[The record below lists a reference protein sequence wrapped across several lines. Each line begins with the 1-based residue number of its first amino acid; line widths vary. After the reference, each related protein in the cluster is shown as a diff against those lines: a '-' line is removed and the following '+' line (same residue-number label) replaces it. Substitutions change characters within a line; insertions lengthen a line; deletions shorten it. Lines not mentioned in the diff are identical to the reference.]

1 MPRLRAQLLTWLRIF
16 AVAHEGTAFAIYG
29 SDADVRLACQ
39 RFEIWGKDRMQTLH
53 TEHAQI
59 NEALIL
65 EATRILT
72 KAAPTEQKI
81 VGVLRL
87 LSEWAQLYYGR
98 VLLPNYTA
106 NELQAAYSYGLNRE
120 RLVRGDYSVAFDQGL
135 TGAVWRTGQLALVT
149 NVMDEPIFLTRIA
162 EPIDGKKTG
171 VGFISLPII
180 ADGKAIGVLSVQR
193 RTDAPR
199 LHSQDVDLLRVM
211 AAMIGSALL
220 LMCQPVQYHVSI
232 ETMNSESN
240 RLHQL
245 CGAHG
250 IVGNSPALLAAVKQI
265 DNAKSSD
272 APILLLGESGT
283 GKEMFA
289 AMAHQLSQRK
299 HGPYIP
305 LNCGAI
311 PDQLLE
317 SELFGHE
324 KGSFTGAHKNKKGKL
339 QQAAGGSLFL
349 DEIGDM
355 PLDLQVKLLRVLQDR
370 KVQPVGSDY
379 PVDVD
384 FRIITATHVNLK
396 QAVESGRFR
405 LDLFFRLNVMPISLP
420 PLRERRS
427 DIPLLAQYFLDRY
440 QGMYRRQLSCIAG
453 VMERLQ
459 AYQWP
464 GNIRQLQNVLER
476 AVLQTEGSLLS
487 VEQIE
492 MLLAHESELHPQSPT
507 HAAAPQLSAISNNAV
522 GKTDA
527 TEKMEPRYRP
537 YIRVDLHDRE
547 RLLSTLQRTGG
558 NQTRAAELLGM
569 TLRQLRYRLA
579 KLA

>member
-1 MPRLRAQLLTWLRIF
+1 M
-16 AVAHEGTAFAIYG
+16 
-29 SDADVRLACQ
+29 
-39 RFEIWGKDRMQTLH
+39 H
-53 TEHAQI
+53 TPHAQHVQI
-59 NEALIL
+59 NDALIL

-81 VGVLRL
+81 VSVLRL
-87 LSEWAQLYYGR
+87 LAEWAQLYYGR
-98 VLLPNYTA
+98 VLLPNYSA
-106 NELQAAYSYGLNRE
+106 NELQPAYSYGLNRE
-120 RLVRGDYSVAFDQGL
+120 RLAQGDYSVAFDQGL

-149 NVMDEPIFLTRIA
+149 NVLDEPIFLTRIA

-171 VGFISLPII
+171 IGFISVPII

-193 RTDAPR
+193 RSNSPR
-199 LHSQDVDLLRVM
+199 LHSHDTDLLRVISSM
-211 AAMIGSALL
+211 LGFALL
-220 LMCQPVQYHVSI
+220 QMCQPVQYHVSI
-232 ETMNSESN
+232 ETMKSESD
-240 RLHQL
+240 RLREL
-245 CGAHG
+245 CANNG
-250 IVGNSPALLAAVKQI
+250 IIGNSPALLAAVKQI
-265 DNAKSSD
+265 DNARKSD

-289 AMAHQLSQRK
+289 AMAHQLSQRRT
-299 HGPYIP
+299 GPYLP
-305 LNCGAI
+305 LNCAAI

-339 QQAAGGSLFL
+339 QQAAGGTLFL

-370 KVQPVGSDY
+370 KVQPVGGDY
-379 PVDVD
+379 PIDVD

-405 LDLFFRLNVMPISLP
+405 LDLFFRLNVIPISLP

-440 QGMYRRQLSCIAG
+440 QGMYRRQVSFTAG
-453 VMERLQ
+453 ATERLQ
-459 AYQWP
+459 AYSWP

-476 AVLQTEGSLLS
+476 AVLQTDGSLLGA
-487 VEQIE
+487 EHIE
-492 MLLAHESELHPQSPT
+492 ALLAQESEMHPRAYGQTVAS
-507 HAAAPQLSAISNNAV
+507 LSAVPAQTV
-522 GKTDA
+522 
-527 TEKMEPRYRP
+527 EKSEIRYRP
-537 YIRVDLHDRE
+537 YVRVDSHDRE
-547 RLLSTLQRTGG
+547 QLLATLQRTGG

>member
-1 MPRLRAQLLTWLRIF
+1 MPTP
-16 AVAHEGTAFAIYG
+16 Y
-29 SDADVRLACQ
+29 
-39 RFEIWGKDRMQTLH
+39 

-59 NEALIL
+59 NDALIL

-72 KAAPTEQKI
+72 KATPTEQKI
-81 VGVLRL
+81 VSVLRL

-98 VLLPNYTA
+98 VLLPNYSA
-106 NELQAAYSYGLNRE
+106 NALQPAYSYGLNRE
-120 RLVRGDYSVAFDQGL
+120 RLLRGDYSVAFDQGL

-171 VGFISLPII
+171 VGFISVPII
-180 ADGKAIGVLSVQR
+180 AEGKAIGVLSVQR
-193 RTDAPR
+193 RSDAPR
-199 LHSQDVDLLRVM
+199 LHSQDIDLLRVL
-211 AAMIGSALL
+211 ASMIGSALL

-232 ETMNSESN
+232 ETLTLEND
-240 RLHQL
+240 RLHRL
-245 CGAHG
+245 CAANG
-250 IVGNSPALLAAVKQI
+250 IIGNSPALLAAVKQI
-265 DNAKSSD
+265 DNAKNSD

-289 AMAHQLSQRK
+289 AMTHKLSQRE

-305 LNCGAI
+305 LNCAAI

-339 QQAAGGSLFL
+339 QQAAGGTLFL

-370 KVQPVGSDY
+370 QVQPVGSDY

-405 LDLFFRLNVMPISLP
+405 LDLFFRLNVMPVLLP
-420 PLRERRS
+420 PLRDRRS
-427 DIPLLAQYFLDRY
+427 DIPLLTQYFLDRY
-440 QGMYRRQLSCIAG
+440 QGMYRRQLSFTAG

-459 AYQWP
+459 SYLWP

-476 AVLQTEGSLLS
+476 AVLQAEGSLLS

-492 MLLAHESELHPQSPT
+492 TMLAHESELHPQQT
-507 HAAAPQLSAISNNAV
+507 QHAAPPQLSAVHSDKPV
-522 GKTDA
+522 GS
-527 TEKMEPRYRP
+527 EIRYRP
-537 YIRVDLHDRE
+537 YVRVASHDRE
-547 RLLSTLQRTGG
+547 QIMTVLKRTGG